1 MLCSITK
8 ITIFIKSVAF
18 YEEIMI
24 NSFSLFRAMT
34 GTNYF
39 NMMLY
44 RNMVEYY
51 NLSDPTLIRYF
62 LKQSGGD
69 RNAPFW
75 YSEMHHIGVPK
86 CTILVTM
93 DYDSENQVIMTVEI
107 SDYDCD
113 LIPSTGPK
121 YYYSSKR

>member
-44 RNMVEYY
+44 RNMVEHY
-51 NLSDPTLIRYF
+51 NLSNHIDKIF

-69 RNAPFW
+69 QNAPFW
-75 YSEMHHIGVPK
+75 YSEMHHIGIAK
-86 CTILVTM
+86 CTILGYRNAPFWSQWT
-93 DYDSENQVIMTVEI
+93 MTVKI
-107 SDYDCD
+107 
-113 LIPSTGPK
+113 K
-121 YYYSSKR
+121 